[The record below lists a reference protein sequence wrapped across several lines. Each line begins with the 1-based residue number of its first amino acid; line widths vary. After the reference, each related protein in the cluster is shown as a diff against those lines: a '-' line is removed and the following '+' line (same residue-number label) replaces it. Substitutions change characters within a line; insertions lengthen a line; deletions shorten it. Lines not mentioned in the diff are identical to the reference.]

1 MKSQKI
7 LPPLIMIYAT
17 LSNLKSNEHKSAIS
31 LILTGSFSTLS
42 IKTSAMFLQLLA
54 MLLQMQFHTFEKR
67 ALLNSG
73 AISKYF
79 ILFPIDGQRF
89 LQSVFGFQLHC
100 FDFIFGGVKRPIY
113 YRTQYILSLYST
125 TAKKKRFKSVVLVI
139 VLGHPSLALNS

>member
-54 MLLQMQFHTFEKR
+54 MLLQ
-67 ALLNSG
+67 L
-73 AISKYF
+73 
-79 ILFPIDGQRF
+79 
-89 LQSVFGFQLHC
+89 
-100 FDFIFGGVKRPIY
+100 
-113 YRTQYILSLYST
+113 
-125 TAKKKRFKSVVLVI
+125 
-139 VLGHPSLALNS
+139 